1 MRALGYV
8 RVSRVGKRKGDS
20 FLSPEPDPARSAQLR
35 VNHMA
40 NQR

>member
-20 FLSPEPDPARSAQLR
+20 FLSPEAAEGEHRRTPERDTRPP
-35 VNHMA
+35 
-40 NQR
+40 